1 MTGEGSATEAVPASN
16 YMNIDPASAATPYAR
31 AWAEPSAA
39 RPMRSALRIVLCR
52 TFSSLR
58 RERTSLHLMRTRFVI
73 VAAMLLAAC
82 APPPE
87 TPEPIEYID
96 DRTPMK
102 RLADSASLLVRI
114 GVDQSDSASLRAQL
128 ASVERDTSRRRRWV
142 GDARR
147 SALTARES
155 FTQAIEK
162 GDRLRDYL
170 KALPSTDDAPK
181 NYVRYWTNSRYRL
194 DVARTKSHTAILMA
208 DSLLGCS
215 VTACGATAA
224 ASLKEN
230 LIAAAGSA
238 HEAHSLLRIA
248 MSYIR

>member
-1 MTGEGSATEAVPASN
+1 
-16 YMNIDPASAATPYAR
+16 
-31 AWAEPSAA
+31 
-39 RPMRSALRIVLCR
+39 
-52 TFSSLR
+52 
-58 RERTSLHLMRTRFVI
+58 MRTRFVI

-102 RLADSASLLVRI
+102 QLADSASLLVRI

-162 GDRLRDYL
+162 GDRLRDYR
-170 KALPSTDDAPK
+170 KATLFPYTTLF
-181 NYVRYWTNSRYRL
+181 RSR
-194 DVARTKSHTAILMA
+194 KS
-208 DSLLGCS
+208 
-215 VTACGATAA
+215 VV
-224 ASLKEN
+224 
-230 LIAAAGSA
+230 
-238 HEAHSLLRIA
+238 
-248 MSYIR
+248 